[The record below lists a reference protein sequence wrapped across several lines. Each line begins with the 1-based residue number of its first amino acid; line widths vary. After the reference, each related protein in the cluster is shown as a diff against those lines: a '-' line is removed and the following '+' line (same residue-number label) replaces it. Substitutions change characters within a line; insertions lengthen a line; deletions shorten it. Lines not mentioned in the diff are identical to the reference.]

1 MTSCNACDAL
11 SDFTAENAAGYCEDC
26 MSEAETALGNRLQA
40 NAITMEQYN
49 AEFDALHA
57 RVKGGAA

>member
-26 MSEAETALGNRLQA
+26 MCEAETALGNRLQT

-57 RVKGGAA
+57 